1 MAIEEKNTTT
11 DATPIK
17 AEKKGGIL
25 GNILTSII
33 CLIIGAGAMFGIDYA
48 RVQEALD
55 GAFAKQLISDVTT
68 ATVADTIA
76 SEGLVSVVITDE
88 KKAEITASAVEKNT
102 TEDAIKKFIEDA
114 KAAVKA
120 TKEAKSA
127 VETAVDDAKK
137 VVEEVK
143 EKVEGEKAPEAAA
156 PATDAATV
164 EAVATDVKK
173 D

>member
-25 GNILTSII
+25 GNILTSIV

-48 RVQEALD
+48 RVQDALD
-55 GAFAKQLISDVTT
+55 QAFAKQLISDVTT

-76 SEGLVSVVITDE
+76 NEGIVSVVITDE
-88 KKAEITASAVEKNT
+88 KKAEITDATVAKNT
-102 TEDAIKKFIEDA
+102 TDDAIAKFIADA

-120 TKEAKSA
+120 AQEAAKSA
-127 VETAVDDAKK
+127 PAA
-137 VVEEVK
+137 VEEVK
-143 EKVEGEKAPEAAA
+143 EKVEEIKEKVEGAAEAPAAAAAATVTDNAA
-156 PATDAATV
+156 PA
-164 EAVATDVKK
+164 VKK